1 LAKSTTNRNPFA
13 AANLSD
19 IVKGGVISSMGQ
31 IRQDVKIQQQHIEHS
46 VRQFFDLFAA
56 VGLDTTATP
65 PLGRYT
71 PNYAPL
77 SASYA
82 RGKPSGAGFFKN
94 TGTLI
99 SDVKALTGQTTN
111 LLGKSSASIEP
122 KFSGAKKGFKLDSA
136 NPLRVRN
143 IKSGTFAS
151 PAQGLRNFRVEV
163 THTPFSK
170 VRSGFQPEKLEADIF
185 KGAYDDIYNKLTN
198 QQPAGRTRHYRSAFY
213 SFMQWWLNEHLPEVI
228 R

>member
-1 LAKSTTNRNPFA
+1 
-13 AANLSD
+13 
-19 IVKGGVISSMGQ
+19 MGEL
-31 IRQDVKIQQQHIEHS
+31 RERVKIEQQHIEHS

-56 VGLDTTATP
+56 VGLDTTASP
-65 PLGRYT
+65 PLGQYT
-71 PNYAPL
+71 P
-77 SASYA
+77 SYA
-82 RGKPSGAGFFKN
+82 ALSTGYAQGKPSGTGFFKN

-99 SDVKALTGQTTN
+99 SDVKALTGQTKN

-122 KFSGAKKGFKLDSA
+122 KFAGAKKGFKLDNG

-143 IKSGTFAS
+143 KSGQFTS
-151 PAQGLRNFRVEV
+151 PVQGLRNFRVEV
-163 THTPFSK
+163 THTPFRK

-198 QQPAGRTRHYRSAFY
+198 QQPEGKTRHYRSAFY